1 MRVYSVCIS
10 VCFFGVFSLSVMSMC
25 LNKREIISYQILAS
39 TVYFV
44 KKGLYLVSKHVCSNG
59 SLYCIERINKVVKN

>member
-1 MRVYSVCIS
+1 MLFWSLFLKCNVN
-10 VCFFGVFSLSVMSMC
+10 VFK
-25 LNKREIISYQILAS
+25 KREIISYQILAS